1 MGTGVAAGVEHGVEC
16 PVEAAG
22 LGGQVGLEVG
32 AGVDHP
38 IEDDRPHPVGKLL
51 GVERAQCGPVAEP
64 VEAQLLVAE
73 RPADGLHVLDRVVG
87 GDVGQPVAC
96 GALAVL
102 GDLRRSVGEFVGLLG
117 VVRGGVERP
126 EVVDRRVAV
135 DRPAAVGAPRVPAN
149 DVETVP

>member
-1 MGTGVAAGVEHGVEC
+1 V

-38 IEDDRPHPVGKLL
+38 VEDDRPHPVGKLV
-51 GVERAQCGPVAEP
+51 GVERAQCGPVAEA
-64 VEAQLLVAE
+64 VEAHALVAQ
-73 RPADGLHVLDRVVG
+73 RSADGLHVLDGVVG

-102 GDLRRSVGEFVGLLG
+102 GDLRRSVDEFVGLLG
-117 VVRGGVERP
+117 VIRGGVERP
-126 EVVDRRVAV
+126 KVVDRCVAV
-135 DRPAAVGAPRVPAN
+135 DRLAAVGATRVPAD
-149 DVETVP
+149 DVEMVP